1 MQSQQSTSAFLSPVL
16 KSGTALLRFV
26 ASAVVA
32 TSVDWIKATG
42 GALGIT
48 LTLTP
53 AIYATGDPTS
63 PTYLYQ
69 TYYAMKDDAAAGI
82 VSFVDPN
89 GAVFNGQPSYDL
101 VNQYQWA
108 IFVWDGIGWHVIG
121 N

>member
-1 MQSQQSTSAFLSPVL
+1 MQSQTSTSALLSPVL
-16 KSGTALLRFV
+16 KNGTALLRYA
-26 ASAVVA
+26 ASAVVP

-42 GALGIT
+42 GAAGIV

-53 AIYATGDPTS
+53 AIFATGDPTS

-69 TYYAMKDDAAAGI
+69 TYFATKDDAAAGL

-89 GAVFNGQPSYDL
+89 GALFNGQPSWDL